1 MMSSTISSSIS
12 ATLNGT
18 SRGLQN
24 SMKVLI
30 IGAGKIYA
38 QDTGNSEVIN
48 YYLLQGPLVWLSR
61 KALKAGIP
69 FDVYEKEERPR
80 KKTWTMGCHWG
91 LEPLR
96 HLVPEKVM
104 EQLESTQVD
113 PHVPTKDTDRLP
125 FVNGKTGEVLTE
137 LKSSKFYRVRR
148 DKFRRMLMDGLD
160 DHLHWGKAIDDL
172 VYSDDKS
179 SVTAKFADGTQDT
192 GCLLVATDGPH
203 STVRTLLL
211 GQEKAK
217 VTPIPYATTMCYTQH
232 TREHAIFL
240 RSKPHSPL
248 YQVGPH
254 PNGTCAWLSLH
265 DGDDKDHPE
274 NWTFFHYISFPEPI
288 DYINTGTNRD
298 LIAHQKTLAKEFA
311 DPWKNVFAWM
321 PDDTEVWYSKL
332 RNWDP
337 SLPEHQW
344 DNNWGRVTLAGD
356 AAHPMTF
363 QRGQGLNHALKD
375 AFTAFKA
382 IEMFWKPEGIAADKR
397 KEAIGSYET
406 EMIDRTG
413 EEVRLSEKNSVAV
426 HDWRQI
432 MESPSMKQGIQVK
445 TEEVATSV
453 V

>member
-1 MMSSTISSSIS
+1 M
-12 ATLNGT
+12 
-18 SRGLQN
+18 
-24 SMKVLI
+24 
-30 IGAGKIYA
+30 GA
-38 QDTGNSEVIN
+38 
-48 YYLLQGPLVWLSR
+48 
-61 KALKAGIP
+61 
-69 FDVYEKEERPR
+69 
-80 KKTWTMGCHWG
+80 HWG

-96 HLVPEKVM
+96 HLVPEKVL

-125 FVNGKTGEVLTE
+125 FINGKTGELLTE
-137 LKSSKFYRVRR
+137 IQSSKFYRVRR
-148 DKFRRMLMDGLD
+148 DKFRRMLMDGLS
-160 DHLHWGKAIDDL
+160 DHLHWGKAINDL
-172 VYSDDKS
+172 VYSDDKL

-211 GQEKAK
+211 GEDKAK
-217 VTPIPYATTMCYTQH
+217 VTPVPYATTMCYTRH
-232 TREHAIFL
+232 TKEHAVFL

-274 NWTFFHYISFPEPI
+274 NWTFFHYISFPEPV
-288 DYINTGTNRD
+288 DYINTSTNRE
-298 LIAHQKTLAKEFA
+298 LIAHQKKLAKEFA
-311 DPWKNVFAWM
+311 DPWKSVFAWM

-382 IEMFWKPEGIAADKR
+382 VETFWNPKEIVPEKR
-397 KEAIGSYET
+397 KQAIVNYET

-426 HDWRQI
+426 HDWEQI
-432 MESPSMKQGIQVK
+432 MQSPSMKQGMQVK
-445 TEEVATSV
+445 VEKIETSAS
-453 V
+453 